1 MRGKQG
7 LSYAVGVGSETA
19 HAGETMP
26 RPKIPAVE
34 QRRGRRLT
42 LTDATWQGLQR
53 IADRWDCSKS
63 EAVTRIERLIVEL
76 WVTS

>member
-1 MRGKQG
+1 
-7 LSYAVGVGSETA
+7 
-19 HAGETMP
+19 MP
-26 RPKIPAVE
+26 RPKTDPSTH
-34 QRRGRRLT
+34 RRDRRLT